1 MMTNKEIQQTVNR
14 MSQQHIDRMRATF
27 KRAQA
32 EIQEQI
38 EECERQA
45 ELCRKRLMELDK

>member
-1 MMTNKEIQQTVNR
+1 MMTNKEIQQTVNK
-14 MSQQHIDRMRATF
+14 MSQQHTDRMRAIY
-27 KRAQA
+27 KKAQA

-45 ELCRKRLMELDK
+45 ELCRKRLLEL